1 MNDRAVAV
9 LEQYD
14 FVVNNTRKGR
24 GAMIAETDKG
34 MIGLWEYVGKTER
47 LFLCKDVCD
56 RVEASGFCNIDN
68 LIPNKEGKLFVTDL
82 DGKNYVV
89 KRYVDGRECDVTDG
103 RECRYI
109 VGEIAKMHRIME
121 FGEVLGL
128 KRTKETDPEME
139 KEVEKAAEKET
150 EKMEREPVIRD
161 FSKREAELNRVRSFI
176 RKQSKKGEFELAF
189 LKQYAYFDDLAKEA
203 DRFLDGA
210 CLERLSDMV
219 AQKGMYCHG
228 ECNQHNILIGVS
240 KIAATHFEKCC
251 MDIQI
256 RDLYLFLRKILEKNN
271 WSCALGF
278 SILEEYEKNKP
289 LSVDEKRYLYARL
302 LYPERFWK
310 IANAYL
316 NKRKSLPPRRQ
327 LEKLNALIAIE
338 GARMDF
344 LKQLEQNLL

>member
-24 GAMIAETDKG
+24 GAIIAETDKG

-56 RVEASGFCNIDN
+56 RMEASGFCNIDN
-68 LIPNKEGKLFVTDL
+68 LVPNKEGALFVTDL

-89 KRYVDGRECDVTDG
+89 KKYVDGRECDVSDG

-109 VGEIAKMHRIME
+109 VGEIARMHRIME

-128 KRTKETDPEME
+128 RKSEEAGTESDIENER
-139 KEVEKAAEKET
+139 ET
-150 EKMEREPVIRD
+150 EGIMHDPVIRD
-161 FSKREAELNRVRSFI
+161 FSKRGAELNRVRSFI

-189 LKQYAYFDDLAKEA
+189 LKQYAYFDELAKEA
-203 DRFLDGA
+203 GRFLDEA
-210 CLERLSDMV
+210 CLERLSDRV

-228 ECNQHNILIGVS
+228 ECNQHNILIGNK

-271 WSCALGF
+271 WSCAMGL

-289 LSVDEKRYLYARL
+289 LNADEKRYLYARL

-327 LEKLNALIAIE
+327 LEKLNALIGIE
-338 GARMDF
+338 TARMNF
-344 LKQLEQNLL
+344 LKELEQNLL